1 MSVVAGSGRQAL
13 RDTAADGGDVVS
25 NSGSTGIS
33 RSSGSPVPDVPGR
46 ALDQFAD
53 KDDQQ

>member
-1 MSVVAGSGRQAL
+1 VKKTEGTVVSL
-13 RDTAADGGDVVS
+13 ADGGDVVN
-25 NSGSTGIS
+25 NSGGTGIS

>member
-13 RDTAADGGDVVS
+13 RDTVADGGDVM
-25 NSGSTGIS
+25 NAAGGTRIL
-33 RSSGSPVPDVPGR
+33 RSIDSPVPDVPGR

>member
-1 MSVVAGSGRQAL
+1 MSVVAGSGRQAV
-13 RDTAADGGDVVS
+13 RDTAADGGDVVN
-25 NSGSTGIS
+25 NSGGTGIS